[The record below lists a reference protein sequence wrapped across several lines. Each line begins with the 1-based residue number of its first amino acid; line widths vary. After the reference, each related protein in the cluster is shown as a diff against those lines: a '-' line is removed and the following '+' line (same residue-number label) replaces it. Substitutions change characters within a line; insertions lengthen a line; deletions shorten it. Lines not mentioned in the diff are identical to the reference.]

1 MNPPMNPRHRL
12 RASGA
17 TVGLEGVDAEQDE
30 TPVGSLAATV
40 NEGDYVVAFKPATDG
55 EREKS
60 PRPRVWKV
68 LRRNSRDI
76 NARLEDDPHV
86 KKIQSTI
93 ALSKILAN
101 LGKDPAPGVVYGT
114 DLSARY
120 LGTKRVDDTITFHVF
135 HRPAKDQLEAFFAG
149 FARVRRRLEK
159 ERIGHL
165 LFENVSFE
173 LRPKKGGHS
182 GYFKYAP
189 RDPVPIHIAY
199 CLDYLGEYKP
209 DYLVLHEFG
218 HLIEWKLREY
228 KSLWAAWQAV
238 HAASI
243 FPEHVP
249 PEKCQ
254 MLLRTLLATRD
265 AAGQSDVPSKG
276 TTPTI
281 KAWRAELEEEDRPHA
296 SAVLRW
302 IAQHRKVRPPELQNL
317 LTLNK
322 DKLVQAIWPNEAIET
337 KHSIKPVLSEYAT
350 ENVSETFAEAFALS
364 FTGTKIPEPIQKLLD
379 KTLTT
384 LREVYATENR

>member
-1 MNPPMNPRHRL
+1 
-12 RASGA
+12 
-17 TVGLEGVDAEQDE
+17 
-30 TPVGSLAATV
+30 
-40 NEGDYVVAFKPATDG
+40 
-55 EREKS
+55 
-60 PRPRVWKV
+60 
-68 LRRNSRDI
+68 
-76 NARLEDDPHV
+76 
-86 KKIQSTI
+86 
-93 ALSKILAN
+93 
-101 LGKDPAPGVVYGT
+101 
-114 DLSARY
+114 
-120 LGTKRVDDTITFHVF
+120 
-135 HRPAKDQLEAFFAG
+135 
-149 FARVRRRLEK
+149 
-159 ERIGHL
+159 
-165 LFENVSFE
+165 
-173 LRPKKGGHS
+173 
-182 GYFKYAP
+182 
-189 RDPVPIHIAY
+189 
-199 CLDYLGEYKP
+199 
-209 DYLVLHEFG
+209 
-218 HLIEWKLREY
+218 
-228 KSLWAAWQAV
+228 
-238 HAASI
+238 
-243 FPEHVP
+243 
-249 PEKCQ
+249 